1 MEVYAGLLLIT
12 LGISYLLVRFFQLG
26 STSNVVNDKATGSLQ
41 EQSRSNRR
49 KRSGLAGLSVAGSRF
64 KRTDKSMAMARRST
78 ASNAGIIQK
87 PWGW

>member
-12 LGISYLLVRFFQLG
+12 LGISYLVVRFFQL
-26 STSNVVNDKATGSLQ
+26 SSASNVVNDKAAGSLQ
-41 EQSRSNRR
+41 KQSRSSRR

-64 KRTDKSMAMARRST
+64 KRTDKTMTMARRSP
-78 ASNAGIIQK
+78 ALNAGIIQK